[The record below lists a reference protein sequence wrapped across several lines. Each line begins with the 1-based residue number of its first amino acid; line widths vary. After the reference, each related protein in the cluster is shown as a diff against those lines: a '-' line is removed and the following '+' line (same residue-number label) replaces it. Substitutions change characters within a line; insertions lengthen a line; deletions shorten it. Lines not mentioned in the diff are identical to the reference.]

1 LNPNPDFVYICVNSK
16 LFIVKIKFCG
26 AAGTVTGSKHL
37 ITTESG
43 LNILLDCGLF
53 QGMGSETDPLNRNFG
68 FDPLVVDHLIL
79 SHAHIDHSGLIPRLV
94 REGFK
99 GTIHC
104 TPATYDLCELML
116 RDSASIQESDIE
128 YINRRRKNRGQ
139 TLLKPLYDSDDAEKS
154 FPFFKTLPYGDWRDL
169 GGGVSFCFTDAGHVL
184 GSACVSLRFHEDGVK
199 SLFFTADI
207 GRPGDQILRSPQ
219 AFPQP
224 DYIICESTYG
234 NRLHEPIKGSEARLL
249 EIVLQTCVK
258 RSGKLIIPAFSL
270 DRTQELIYALDRLEH
285 LGHLPPV
292 KVYID
297 SPLSVHTTRVI
308 QKHIDCYNDTIRDY
322 MLEGDHNPFFF
333 RNLHFITDVE
343 QSKKLNQSK
352 EPCIIISASGMAEAG
367 RVKHHIKNAIGDS
380 DNTILLVGYCTPSSL
395 GGRLASGQKIVRIFG
410 DEHHVRAQVVTME
423 SYSAHAD
430 YSEILDF
437 LGQADLHKVK
447 KVFLVHGEPPGFENL
462 RRLLGDK
469 GVKSV
474 VVPELGESFEI

>member
-1 LNPNPDFVYICVNSK
+1 
-16 LFIVKIKFCG
+16 VKIKFCG

-37 ITTESG
+37 ITTDAG

-68 FDPLVVDHLIL
+68 FNPMVVDHLIL

-94 REGFK
+94 REGFQ

-128 YINRRRKNRGQ
+128 FINRRRKNRGEE
-139 TLLKPLYDSDDAEKS
+139 LLKPLYDSDDAEKC
-154 FPFFKTLPYGDWRDL
+154 FPFFKTLPYNEWRDL

-184 GSACVSLRFHEDGVK
+184 GSACVNLKVQEDGVK
-199 SLFFTADI
+199 SILYTADI

-219 AFPQP
+219 DFPQP
-224 DYIICESTYG
+224 DFIICESTYG
-234 NRLHEPIKGSEARLL
+234 DRIHEPIQGSEERLL
-249 EIVLQTCVK
+249 EIVLETCVK
-258 RSGKLIIPAFSL
+258 RKGKLIIPAFSL
-270 DRTQELIYALDRLEH
+270 DRTQELIYALDRIEH
-285 LGHLPPV
+285 AALLPPI

-308 QKHIDCYNDTIRDY
+308 QKHIDCYNETIRDY
-322 MLEGDHNPFFF
+322 MLEGDKNPFYF

-343 QSKKLNQSK
+343 QSKKLNKSD

-367 RVKHHIKNAIGDS
+367 RVKHHIRNSIGDS
-380 DNTILLVGYCTPSSL
+380 KNTILLVGYCTPSSL
-395 GGRLASGQKIVRIFG
+395 GGRLAAGNPMVRIFG
-410 DEHHVRAQVVTME
+410 EEHRVRARVAIME

-430 YSEILDF
+430 CSEIIEF
-437 LGQADLHKVK
+437 ISKADISKVK
-447 KVFLVHGEPPGFENL
+447 KIFLVHGEDQGFANL
-462 RRLLGDK
+462 KKLLLKK
-469 GVKSV
+469 GASSV
-474 VVPELGESFEI
+474 LIPEKGEEFLL